1 MLKHQ
6 TKILLILLL
15 GACLFSCSKQ
25 SDTLFQLIPAE
36 ESGIN
41 FINTITETEEF
52 NILTEEYIYN
62 GGGVAVADFNN
73 DGLPDLY
80 FTGNQVSD
88 RLYLN
93 KGNLQFE
100 DVSEASGI
108 AKLNFWSSGVSVVD
122 INQDGLTDIYVS
134 VTMDKD
140 STQRQNLLY
149 INKGIE
155 SGIPTFQ
162 ESAKAYGL
170 NDMGNTTQSTFFDY
184 DKDGDLDVYLL
195 TNVIDSKLPGSYRP
209 KLTDGS
215 SINNDRL
222 YRNNGDNTFTN
233 VSQEAGIRYEGF
245 GLGVTITDINL
256 DNWPDIYITNDYLS
270 NDLLYINNQDGTFSN
285 KLSDYLKHQSH
296 SAMGNDVADLNND
309 GLADIF
315 ALDMLPETNER
326 QKQMLGAT
334 KYVTYI
340 NNDRFGYDLQ
350 VVRNTLQMN
359 AGLGPNG
366 HPVFS
371 EIGFYSDVFQTDWS
385 WTPLLADF
393 DNDGLRDIFITNGFP
408 KDVTDNDFALFR
420 AGPAGNIMSKTM
432 LQDSIP
438 VVKISNYAFKNEGDL
453 RFTDVTED
461 WGLSL
466 PSFSNGAVYA
476 DLDQDGDLDIVIN
489 NINSEAFLYENTT
502 AKKENNLN
510 NYLRLKF
517 EGISSNSIGIG
528 TKVMLFNKG
537 EKHYYEHVNTRGYL
551 SSKENFA
558 HFGLGKHTSVDSLWV
573 KWPDGKEQ
581 LLTQVATNQ
590 VLLLKQSDAQ
600 ESTLTAERLVFAPPA
615 KKLLQQENAASN
627 LEWQHQERDMID
639 FDLQRT
645 IPHKYSQMG
654 PAIAVGD
661 INNDGLEDFIT
672 GGSVWQSAKLFLQ
685 QKDGTFATPK
695 DLFTDKIDTDREDTG
710 LLLFDADNDQDLDL
724 YIAGGGFE
732 YFRDSKEFADVLYLN
747 DGQGN
752 YTRAS
757 NAIPTNLNS
766 NGSVKAADYDGDGWL
781 DLFIGGRVL
790 PGNYPL
796 PVDSKILKNE
806 GGIFKDVTADVC
818 PSLRSIGMISDALW
832 TDFDND
838 GKVDLLLAGEWM
850 PLTFL
855 KNNGSTFDDV
865 TNTSGIAQN
874 VGWWNSLTAG
884 DFDNDGDTDYLAGN
898 LGLNS
903 RYKGTMQEPMQ
914 IVANDFDKS
923 SSTDPIISIYLS
935 NSQGERKLYPVH
947 SLNDMISQMQVMRKL
962 FQRHTDYG
970 KVDTKGLFKPDALS
984 NAAVYNATQMA
995 SCYIENLG
1003 NGKFK
1008 LTELP
1013 MQCQFAPIYGMQTL
1027 DVDQDGYL
1035 DVLMVGN
1042 DYGTEVFTAKYDAFK
1057 GILLKGDGNGN
1068 FTVLPYSQSGFFVDG
1083 DAKAMALYQNANQLP
1098 KVLISQN
1105 KDKLLNFGFEE
1116 NKAVD
1121 WFMPQAND
1129 ASVIFNL
1136 SKGTKHKVELY
1147 YGSSYFSQST
1157 RKLLVPRGTKSIE
1170 VMQFNGAVR
1179 QEAL

>member
-1 MLKHQ
+1 MFKHQ
-6 TKILLILLL
+6 IKISLTLLYL
-15 GACLFSCSKQ
+15 ACLVSCHQQ

-36 ESGIN
+36 ESGIT

-62 GGGVAVADFNN
+62 GGGVGVADFNN

-80 FTGNQVSD
+80 FTGNQVTD
-88 RLYLN
+88 KLYLN
-93 KGNLQFE
+93 KGDFQFE
-100 DVSEASGI
+100 DVSQAAGI
-108 AKLNFWSSGVSVVD
+108 SEVNFWSSGVSVVD
-122 INQDGLTDIYVS
+122 INQDGLMDVYVS

-140 STQRQNLLY
+140 STKRQNLLY
-149 INKGIE
+149 INKGIDN
-155 SGIPTFQ
+155 GIPIFQ
-162 ESAKAYGL
+162 ESAKVYGL

-195 TNVIDSKLPGSYRP
+195 TNVIDTKLPGSYRP
-209 KLTDGS
+209 KITDGTS
-215 SINNDRL
+215 VNNDRL

-245 GLGVTITDINL
+245 GLGITITDINL

-285 KLSDYLKHQSH
+285 KISEYLKHQSH
-296 SAMGNDVADLNND
+296 SAMGNDVVDLNND

-334 KYVTYI
+334 KYVEYI
-340 NNDRFGYDLQ
+340 NDEKFGYDLQ

-359 AGLGPNG
+359 AGLGPAG

-371 EIGFYSDVFQTDWS
+371 EVGFYSGVYKTDWS

-393 DNDGLRDIFITNGFP
+393 DNDGLRDIIITNGFP

-420 AGPAGNIMSKTM
+420 AGPAGSVASNSY
-432 LQDSIP
+432 LLDSIP
-438 VVKISNYAFKNEGDL
+438 VVKISNYAFKNNGDL
-453 RFTDVTED
+453 RFADVTKE

-502 AKKENNLN
+502 VKKAENQNHF
-510 NYLRLKF
+510 LRLKF
-517 EGISSNSIGIG
+517 EGISPNTAGIG

-537 EKHYYEHVNTRGYL
+537 EKHYYEHVNARGYL
-551 SSKENFA
+551 SSKENAA
-558 HFGLGKHTSVDSLWV
+558 HFGLGKSTKADSLWV
-573 KWPDGKEQ
+573 KWPNGKEQ
-581 LLTQVATNQ
+581 LLKDVPADQVFT
-590 VLLLKQSDAQ
+590 LKQADAQ
-600 ESTLTAERLVFAPPA
+600 LSNNSAERLVFSVAN
-615 KKLLQQENAASN
+615 KKLMQLSN
-627 LEWQHQERDMID
+627 EATALEWSHQERDMID

-654 PAIAVGD
+654 PAVAVGD
-661 INNDGLEDFIT
+661 VNNDGLEDFIT
-672 GGSVWQSAKLFLQ
+672 GGSVWQSAQLFLQ
-685 QKDGTFATPK
+685 QSDGTFVPPK
-695 DLFTDKIDTDREDTG
+695 DLFTEKIDTDREDTG

-752 YTRAS
+752 YTRTE

-766 NGSVKAADYDGDGWL
+766 NGPVKAADYDGDGLL

-796 PVDSKILKNE
+796 PVDSKILHNK
-806 GGIFKDVTADVC
+806 GGTFTDVTREVC
-818 PSLRSIGMISDALW
+818 PKLLNVGMVSDALW

-838 GKVDLLLAGEWM
+838 GQVDLLLAGEWM
-850 PLTFL
+850 PLTFF
-855 KNNGSTFDDV
+855 KNNGKTFDDV
-865 TNTSGIAQN
+865 TNTSGIAEN
-874 VGWWNSLTAG
+874 VGWWNSLSAG
-884 DFDNDGDTDYLAGN
+884 DFDKDGDIDYLAGN

-923 SSTDPIISIYLS
+923 SSTDPIISIYLT

-962 FQRHTDYG
+962 FQRHKDYG
-970 KVDTKGLFKPDALS
+970 KVDAKGLFKPNALD

-1003 NGKFK
+1003 NGQFK

-1013 MQCQFAPIYGMQTL
+1013 MQCQFAPIYAMQTL
-1027 DVDQDGYL
+1027 DVDQDGNL

-1042 DYGTEVFTAKYDAFK
+1042 DYGTEVFTSKYDALK
-1057 GILLKGDGNGN
+1057 GILLKGNGKGDFEFVTYRN
-1068 FTVLPYSQSGFFVDG
+1068 SGFFADG
-1083 DAKAMALYQNANQLP
+1083 DAKALALYQNANQLP
-1098 KVLISQN
+1098 QVLVSQN
-1105 KDKLLNFGFEE
+1105 KDKLLNFGFEKSKSI
-1116 NKAVD
+1116 N
-1121 WFMPQAND
+1121 WFTPQAND
-1129 ASVIFNL
+1129 ASVVFTLAN
-1136 SKGTKHKVELY
+1136 GAEQKVEFY

-1157 RKLLVPRGTKSIE
+1157 RKVLIPVGTQSIE
-1170 VMQFNGAVR
+1170 VKQFDGAIRKEV
-1179 QEAL
+1179 L